1 MFSVIDTGTGI
12 EPEVMPRL
20 FTKFPMKSTM
30 GTGLGLSSSKKIIE
44 ARGSRRWGENNK
56 EDVAATLSFTLPALQ
71 G

>member
-1 MFSVIDTGTGI
+1 LFSVIDTGTGI

-20 FTKFPMKSTM
+20 FTEFPTKSTM
-30 GTGLGLSSSKKIIE
+30 GTGLGLFRSKRIIE